1 MIAANA
7 TNVIYSILKDL
18 NTSTSLEAT
27 SPAAVHILPEAL
39 KNAYVDQNLGQ
50 HGVRGVFFTHHR
62 LALHKPIEAIRK
74 RFGHAVPANVVD
86 VEQYETRVGL
96 QLPLEFSY
104 TAVRLD
110 ASQVAGEL
118 TDRINKE
125 RAAMR
130 EINIDEAEHLV
141 ADLTPEVRGNRPK
154 EEWDALLARL
164 EQADQHVKALK
175 RQLAGNP
182 ALRPQY
188 EQAVA
193 ERDRHRQDMTGVRD
207 ERQWRTVN
215 AALEDAKQRIRTYK
229 SHERSANR
237 ILQEMKSLKEA
248 ANLVYMKDFTVRII
262 EEIGPMKAKN
272 PTGMKAKGAIAVRAK
287 QFQAGGSGGSRTGVA
302 IQFDWHQD
310 GVGGLGWAKDWH
322 GTLEFVCGADGRP
335 DGITGTGK
343 FFERF
348 NQFGQVF

>member
-74 RFGHAVPANVVD
+74 RFGHAAPANVVD
-86 VEQYETRVGL
+86 VEQCETRVGL

-110 ASQVAGEL
+110 ASQVVGEL

-125 RAAMR
+125 RAAMNPD
-130 EINIDEAEHLV
+130 EINEAEDRV
-141 ADLTPEVRGNRPK
+141 ATLTPQVRGSRTK
-154 EEWDALLARL
+154 EQWDALLAVL
-164 EQADQHVKALK
+164 NQADQQVKTLK
-175 RQLAGNP
+175 QQSAGNP
-182 ALRPQY
+182 GLRPSY

-193 ERDRHRQDMTGVRD
+193 DRDRLKRDMMGGQD
-207 ERQWRTVN
+207 ERQWRTLN
-215 AALEDAKQRIRTYK
+215 SELEKAKQLIRTYK

-237 ILQEMKSLKEA
+237 VLQEMKSLKEA

-343 FFERF
+343 FAERF